1 MTSIIKYLFGY
12 IPYGNDILHAINNK
26 MFYSD
31 SVYSDENYLDNNDLE
46 SGYNDTDKYINCE
59 SNDESNN
66 KFNNECRIFTL
77 IRNNCLG
84 GTVAFPADKDAF
96 RCG

>member
-46 SGYNDTDKYINCE
+46 SGNNDTNKYVNCE
-59 SNDESNN
+59 SNNESS
-66 KFNNECRIFTL
+66 NECRIFTL

-84 GTVAFPADKDAF
+84 GTVAFPANEEAF
-96 RCG
+96 LRV

>member
-31 SVYSDENYLDNNDLE
+31 SVYSDENYLNNDLE
-46 SGYNDTDKYINCE
+46 SGHYDTDKYVNCK
-59 SNDESNN
+59 SNN
-66 KFNNECRIFTL
+66 KSNNECRIFTL

-96 RCG
+96 QC

>member
-1 MTSIIKYLFGY
+1 MNSIIKYIFGY
-12 IPYGNDILHAINNK
+12 IPYGNDILHAIHNK

-46 SGYNDTDKYINCE
+46 SANNNTSKYDI
-59 SNDESNN
+59 SVSSDEYNN

-84 GTVAFPADKDAF
+84 GTVAFPANEEAF
-96 RCG
+96 M